1 MSCCGLPG
9 QAAELARRYHL
20 QFHRVT
26 IADYPEDYMSRL
38 ADITPKQ
45 LRQLRLRA
53 LEIHDLVLAKLGR
66 NSPRDRADVEFLSRK
81 GALDRQILQERF
93 DSELR
98 PYVLNEKRD
107 LLTLGLWLDELF
119 GNGEQSH

>member
-1 MSCCGLPG
+1 MIWS
-9 QAAELARRYHL
+9 L
-20 QFHRVT
+20 QSSDETV
-26 IADYPEDYMSRL
+26 
-38 ADITPKQ
+38 
-45 LRQLRLRA
+45 
-53 LEIHDLVLAKLGR
+53 
-66 NSPRDRADVEFLSRK
+66 PRDRADVEFLSRK